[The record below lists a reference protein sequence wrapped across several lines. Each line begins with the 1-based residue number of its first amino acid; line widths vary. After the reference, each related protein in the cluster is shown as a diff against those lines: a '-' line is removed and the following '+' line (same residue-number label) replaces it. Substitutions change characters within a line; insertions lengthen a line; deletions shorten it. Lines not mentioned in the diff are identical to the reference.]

1 MGDKLRHGRKARVD
15 LRGPGEACRGE
26 VDQESG
32 SFVLTT
38 CQWFSGSRAGLRLEL
53 RETTLKQV
61 RKALTDG
68 QKVRAEVTVRA
79 KYASGKVATATR
91 TITLALGPKH
101 PPYHGVTH
109 VK

>member
-1 MGDKLRHGRKARVD
+1 MDERPVWTFRGRARRAAAR
-15 LRGPGEACRGE
+15 LNP
-26 VDQESG
+26 ESG

-53 RETTLKQV
+53 RDTTLKQV

-68 QKVRAEVTVRA
+68 QKVRAEVTIRA